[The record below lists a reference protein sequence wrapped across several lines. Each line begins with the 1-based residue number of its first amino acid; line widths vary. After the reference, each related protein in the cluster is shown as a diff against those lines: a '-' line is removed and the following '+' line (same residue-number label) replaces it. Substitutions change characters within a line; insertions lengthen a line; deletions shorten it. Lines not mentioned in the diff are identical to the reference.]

1 MITLS
6 SGTEAELRYEKGRQ
20 RENVTLGKVA
30 KYCWASLT
38 IFVYQGSSWWPR
50 GATSRLLSGVLM
62 LIAIV
67 FGSVYSGSI
76 TAFLAIPF
84 RSQPV
89 NSLDDLVATDI
100 KPAFREGA
108 STYNFFVEQ
117 TEGVLGKVKARMT
130 SFTAAQVASW
140 EFFRDI
146 ARGRYALIDTSSS
159 ALGISAGFEKVG
171 RSCLFHPAREPVR
184 LDLDAFA
191 FPKNSPVIYQFDET
205 MRWLRGYGIIQYMK
219 NQYYKKACD
228 AVAYSDQPKPLS
240 VTQVYLINQKT
251 A

>member
-108 STYNFFVEQ
+108 STYNFFVEFEQ
-117 TEGVLGKVKARMT
+117 RVDFMSTGTDGRSPRESEGSYDVLHCSPSR
-130 SFTAAQVASW
+130 
-140 EFFRDI
+140 
-146 ARGRYALIDTSSS
+146 L
-159 ALGISAGFEKVG
+159 LGILQRH
-171 RSCLFHPAREPVR
+171 RSGQICSNR
-184 LDLDAFA
+184 
-191 FPKNSPVIYQFDET
+191 

-240 VTQVYLINQKT
+240 VTQAQGAFYVISVGLG
-251 A
+251 AALAAFLLEFFVHRCSDSE